1 MKKFNRIWMW
11 MAIAATSFS
20 FISCDDD
27 DYWHDDYYWYD
38 DYNHGGWGWNQGDWN
53 NGSNGSQ
60 DDYLLSEA
68 LTLTGDWRGSVM
80 LSKLAEDGQSRN
92 NYRFNA
98 EMTFYQA
105 GNKVNSL
112 SGNGVEVDYADDG
125 SNETQTLKFAWY
137 IDKNGDIYIR
147 YNDSGATYVMDAGA
161 KQYGFYLG
169 DERGQDV
176 FYGYMIG
183 TGKAK
188 GDVMQIDLVRYD
200 PSGARKKTR
209 SAATDSVAPGFG
221 KATGRAFMPH
231 AIKKLPRR

>member
-11 MAIAATSFS
+11 MAIAAASFS
-20 FISCDDD
+20 FTSCDDD
-27 DYWHDDYYWYD
+27 DYWYD
-38 DYNHGGWGWNQGDWN
+38 DYNHGGWNQGDWN

-60 DDYLLSEA
+60 DDDLLSEA
-68 LTLTGDWRGSVM
+68 QTLTGDWRGSVM
-80 LSKLAEDGQSRN
+80 LSELAEDGQSRN
-92 NYRFNA
+92 NYSFNA

-105 GNKVNSL
+105 GDKVNSL
-112 SGNGVEVDYADDG
+112 SGDGIEQDYIEETG
-125 SNETQTLKFAWY
+125 ETQTLKFTWY

-161 KQYGFYLG
+161 KQYGFHLG
-169 DERGQDV
+169 QEDGKIVDV

-183 TGKAK
+183 TGAAK
-188 GDVMQIDLVRYD
+188 GDVMQIDLERYD

-209 SAATDSVAPGFG
+209 SASTDSVAPSFG

>member
-11 MAIAATSFS
+11 MAIAAASFS
-20 FISCDDD
+20 FTSCDDD
-27 DYWHDDYYWYD
+27 DYWYD

-60 DDYLLSEA
+60 DDDLLLEA
-68 LTLTGDWRGSVM
+68 QTLTGDWRGSVM
-80 LSKLAEDGQSRN
+80 LSELAEDGQSRD
-92 NYRFNA
+92 NYSFNA
-98 EMTFYQA
+98 KMTFYQT
-105 GNKVNSL
+105 GNKVNTL
-112 SGNGVEVDYADDG
+112 CGDGIEQDYIE
-125 SNETQTLKFAWY
+125 ETGEPQTLKFTWY
-137 IDKNGDIYIR
+137 IDNNGDIYIR
-147 YNDSGATYVMDAGA
+147 YNKSGFTYVMDLGSS
-161 KQYGFYLG
+161 QSGFFLG
-169 DERGQDV
+169 EEKGRDV

-183 TGKAK
+183 TGAAM

-209 SAATDSVAPGFG
+209 SAATDSVAPSFG

>member
-11 MAIAATSFS
+11 MAIAAASFS
-20 FISCDDD
+20 FTSCDDD
-27 DYWHDDYYWYD
+27 DYWYD

-60 DDYLLSEA
+60 NDYLLSEA
-68 LTLTGDWRGSVM
+68 
-80 LSKLAEDGQSRN
+80 QSRN
-92 NYRFNA
+92 NYSFNA

-105 GNKVNSL
+105 GDKVNSL

-125 SNETQTLKFAWY
+125 SNESQTLKFTWY

-147 YNDSGATYVMDAGA
+147 YNDSDATYVMDAGA

-169 DERGQDV
+169 DEKGRDV

-188 GDVMQIDLVRYD
+188 GDVMQIDLERYD

-209 SAATDSVAPGFG
+209 AAATDSVAPSFG